1 LIDVGLYS
9 SAVSLSQDL
18 TLRNTIRKTVLEQSK
33 LLDSIA
39 TAQMEKELQTC
50 VLTIAQKTSHQ
61 MKENTGIETSRTEDD
76 LRDYMSVV
84 MNELKVGEK
93 K

>member
-1 LIDVGLYS
+1 MS
-9 SAVSLSQDL
+9 
-18 TLRNTIRKTVLEQSK
+18 
-33 LLDSIA
+33 DSIA

-61 MKENTGIETSRTEDD
+61 MKENTGIETLLTEDD

-84 MNELKVGEK
+84 MNELKVGK
-93 K
+93 KNDEFRID

>member
-1 LIDVGLYS
+1 
-9 SAVSLSQDL
+9 
-18 TLRNTIRKTVLEQSK
+18 
-33 LLDSIA
+33 
-39 TAQMEKELQTC
+39 MEKELQTC

>member
-1 LIDVGLYS
+1 M
-9 SAVSLSQDL
+9 
-18 TLRNTIRKTVLEQSK
+18 
-33 LLDSIA
+33 LDSIA

-61 MKENTGIETSRTEDD
+61 MKENTGIETSLTEDD

-93 K
+93 NDEFRID